1 MTFRPVQERDL
12 VQGARIWW
20 LVVYGLVIG
29 ALGVLASTFILRAR
43 TPDHASA
50 SSGAPSVAPRTI
62 GSIEQTQVG
71 ATAAGMDLRA
81 RQQRELEGF
90 RWVDRDAGVAAIPI
104 ERAMAI
110 VAADAEKDASP

>member
-1 MTFRPVQERDL
+1 MSFRPVQERDR

-20 LVVYGLVIG
+20 IIVYGVVVG
-29 ALGVLASTFILRAR
+29 AAGVGVSSFILHER
-43 TPDHASA
+43 TPDPPRATSA
-50 SSGAPSVAPRTI
+50 APSVAPRTI
-62 GSIEQTQVG
+62 ASIEQTQVR
-71 ATAAGMDLRA
+71 ATAAGEDLRA

-110 VAADAEKDASP
+110 IAGDKDASP